1 MSIVYSYHCDFKKYL
16 IGISGERLQGGW
28 FILTNDQIK
37 GILERKYEILDV
49 YQKAIEDKNVMIW
62 NPSTENIDL
71 QEIKYFRFP
80 NYVSDRYVIN
90 NISDSSLENRKRLRC
105 SLFIGDVVDKKDI
118 LEIIN
123 SALDWLKQLKNV
135 DSPTFHHKNGEMEAD
150 SIYECIPK

>member
-1 MSIVYSYHCDFKKYL
+1 MY
-16 IGISGERLQGGW
+16 
-28 FILTNDQIK
+28 IK
-37 GILERKYEILDV
+37 
-49 YQKAIEDKNVMIW
+49 KAIEDKNVMIW

-123 SALDWLKQLKNV
+123 SALDWLKQLKTLILQHYITKMV
-135 DSPTFHHKNGEMEAD
+135 KWKQ
-150 SIYECIPK
+150 IQYI